1 MVMWSKESRYT
12 MLVKAYSV
20 DLFRFALWL
29 CRNRETAEDLV
40 QETFARAWRSLDDL
54 RDEKAAKAW
63 LFTTLRR
70 EHARLYERKRL
81 EMADVPT
88 ENLAAPASDSY
99 DTRTEAHV
107 LRQALA
113 ELSEDYREPL
123 LLQVLGGY
131 TCAEIGEQLG
141 ISPNAVMTRLFR
153 ARKKLL
159 AMLGEDELTKVEEA
173 QS

>member
-12 MLVKAYSV
+12 MLVKAYSG

-29 CRNRETAEDLV
+29 SRDRHTAEDLV
-40 QETFARAWRSLDDL
+40 QETFTRAWRSLDSL
-54 RDEKAAKAW
+54 RDEKAAKSW

-81 EMADVPT
+81 EMAEVPM
-88 ENLAAPASDSY
+88 EHLAAPHADSY
-99 DTRTEAHV
+99 DTSTEAHV

-113 ELSEDYREPL
+113 QLTEEYREPL

-131 TCAEIGEQLG
+131 SCAEIGEQLG

-159 AMLGEDELTKVEEA
+159 TLMGEDDLPNIEEA